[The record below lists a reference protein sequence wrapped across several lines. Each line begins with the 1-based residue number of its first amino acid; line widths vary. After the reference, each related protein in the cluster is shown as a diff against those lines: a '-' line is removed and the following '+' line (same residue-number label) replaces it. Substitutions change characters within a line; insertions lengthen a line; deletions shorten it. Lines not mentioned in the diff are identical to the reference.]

1 MTRADKAWLL
11 TTVFLI
17 AALAVG
23 VVVLLIDGSTNPPR
37 ELSLSSTTADTL
49 IGHVYIE
56 GAVANPGLYG
66 VTEYDTLESLLSAA
80 GLLPDADVD
89 HVHVT
94 VREHG
99 FGQVP
104 QRININRADPW
115 LLQALPGIG
124 ETRAQAI
131 VDYRHHAGAF
141 RRSEDLLNV
150 EGIGRGTLDRIENYI
165 SVSD

>member
-1 MTRADKAWLL
+1 MTRADRAWLMV
-11 TTVFLI
+11 TIFLV
-17 AALAVG
+17 AALVAG
-23 VVVLLIDGSTNPPR
+23 VVILLVDRATNSPR
-37 ELSLSSTTADTL
+37 QLSLSAATPDKL
-49 IGHVYIE
+49 IGNVYID
-56 GAVANPGLYG
+56 GAVADPGMYG
-66 VTEYDTLESLLSAA
+66 VAEDDTLESLLSAA

-99 FGQVP
+99 FGQDP
-104 QRININRADPW
+104 QRININRADAW

-131 VDYRHHAGAF
+131 VDYRHHVGAF

-150 EGIGRGTLDRIENYI
+150 DGIGPGTLDKIEEYI